1 MATTTNYGWDT
12 PDDTDLVKD
21 GASAIR
27 TLGSSIDTTTKN
39 LNPQTTTGAL
49 AFRSATANV
58 NTALPI
64 GTAGQVLTV
73 ASGLPSWAT
82 PTDQT
87 PLTTKGDVFTFSTV
101 DARLGVGANNTV
113 LTADSAEATGLKW
126 AAPSAASFAGA
137 SAYKSANQSIDSDT
151 DTAITFNS
159 EDYDTDAF
167 HNTSTNTSRFTI
179 PSGKGGKYLLS
190 GAVSW
195 AASSSGT
202 FRVVKIY
209 KNGSIFNQV
218 VQFQGTNDG
227 TIQPFA
233 CVYDLIAT
241 DYLEVFARQN
251 TGGGLA
257 VQGGVQQ
264 TRAQVSYL
272 GA

>member
-1 MATTTNYGWDT
+1 MTKARELGDNAQNTKPKVVDAKG
-12 PDDTDLVKD
+12 DLIVGTGSD
-21 GASAIR
+21 AASR
-27 TLGSSIDTTTKN
+27 
-39 LNPQTTTGAL
+39 L
-49 AFRSATANV
+49 AVAS
-58 NTALPI
+58 
-64 GTAGQVLTV
+64 TAGYLLSV
-73 ASGLPSWAT
+73 
-82 PTDQT
+82 
-87 PLTTKGDVFTFSTV
+87 
-101 DARLGVGANNTV
+101 
-113 LTADSAEATGLKW
+113 DSAEATGLKW
-126 AAPSAASFAGA
+126 AAPSAASFVGA
-137 SAYKSANQSIDSDT
+137 SAYKSANQNIDSDA

-167 HNTSTNTSRFTI
+167 HDTSTNTSRFTI

-195 AASSSGT
+195 GSSNSGT
-202 FRVVKIY
+202 YRVVKIY

-233 CVYDLIAT
+233 FVYSLVAT
-241 DYLEVFARQN
+241 DYLEVFCRQN